1 MKKIKWRLLNNRK
14 NGDIMG
20 KIINAIQ
27 MLNYLNTGNKYS
39 VKELAE
45 KIGITER
52 MVRYYKSEL
61 ELAGV
66 PIETFMGPNGG
77 YYIINGLNYYNHF
90 NKYDLQLLE
99 NVNKVLE
106 ELNYENIDKY
116 KEIVNK
122 IKCCNDIEEEKSKYY
137 LDFNFSENSSIY
149 QELKN
154 AILDKKS
161 ITILYKNLN
170 QEWQERIIHPLQLF
184 RYNDKTYITAFCELR
199 NDIRHFELDRIK
211 INKK

>member
-1 MKKIKWRLLNNRK
+1 
-14 NGDIMG
+14 MG
-20 KIINAIQ
+20 KIINAIE

-39 VKELAE
+39 VKELAD

-61 ELAGV
+61 ELAGI

-77 YYIINGLNYYNHF
+77 YYIINRSNYYNHF
-90 NKYDLQLLE
+90 NKYDLRLLE
-99 NVNKVLE
+99 NVNKILQ
-106 ELNYENIDKY
+106 ELNYECIDKY
-116 KEIVNK
+116 REIVNK
-122 IKCCNDIEEEKSKYY
+122 IRCSNDIEEEKSKYY
-137 LDFNFSENSSIY
+137 LDFNYLDNSGIY
-149 QELKN
+149 YELRN
-154 AILDKKS
+154 AILNKKS

-184 RYNDKTYITAFCELR
+184 SYKGKSYITAFCELR

>member
-1 MKKIKWRLLNNRK
+1 
-14 NGDIMG
+14 MG

-77 YYIINGLNYYNHF
+77 DYIINGLNYYNHF